1 MTFPITESIIKSAD
15 DLISANNFILI
26 VPVLI
31 FIAVSIISGILTYKI
46 KTKNLKKNQTEKE
59 NADKIGRAHV

>member
-59 NADKIGRAHV
+59 NADKPGKR